1 MGENQGDDHQQNGE
15 SRRHSEPAIKRRR
28 ITKAC
33 DFCHRRGRKCKPVP
47 EGTGAGAGAG
57 ASPGG
62 TPSCL
67 TCIEHGA
74 TCTWNRVAAKRG
86 VKSKTSPS
94 SSVNNSGSHK
104 QMYSC
109 DDGDG
114 DGDGERWFYDESRHG
129 SRGLVSRLIAIFF
142 DTVYPVFPF
151 FDEASLLREWDS
163 TSLSSSR
170 ASFARLMA
178 ICALSS
184 CHVRDGAVFD
194 PAAAPAPLRPEH
206 HRAYM
211 EDAQRAVPESNR
223 DIGGGDAFD
232 YLQVLG
238 TLSLA
243 ATQLKDDPLFH
254 ECMGRYHTLVAQ
266 HTFHFEARWPPHL
279 TYPEKHVRRQFF
291 WSMYRLEVHA
301 ALIDG
306 HVIRCPELQCAVAYP
321 QQVDGL
327 AGIIDASAQTEKT
340 RFRRGSWL
348 TGWNYITDL
357 YRVLEH
363 VIVRMR
369 KDRLKALDRG
379 PIEHEPLMPPIDGLL
394 EKVLE
399 KKGNLPPYATHA
411 FPASHDVEAN
421 LCGFQVANIACTFQ
435 LLRMAAFACHD
446 KFEEACGAAL
456 ELIQEITAVP
466 VEYLRAIGNPM
477 LQELAGVAHL
487 LSSFIT
493 RQLIDWQYYKLR
505 EVMAS
510 MATFLQS
517 LAPSLPSAS
526 QAGARIFQYIHKLEE
541 ILVRQSQP
549 APPAAVAPI
558 IHPPPSEMV
567 REPGALS
574 LMPQQ
579 QRQQLQQ
586 QQQQQQQSHQQQPHQ
601 QHPNRQ
607 SHPQLPPQQGLLE
620 QYALPNT
627 AFYNFQTDFIGNMW
641 TNAFNDSAEIDWASA
656 IESWGTT

>member
-1 MGENQGDDHQQNGE
+1 MGENQDDDHHQNGDV
-15 SRRHSEPAIKRRR
+15 RRHSEPTIKRRR

-47 EGTGAGAGAG
+47 EGSGVTTG

-62 TPSCL
+62 TLSCL

-94 SSVNNSGSHK
+94 SSVNNKQTHSG
-104 QMYSC
+104 

-114 DGDGERWFYDESRHG
+114 DRWFYDESRHG
-129 SRGLVSRLIAIFF
+129 SRSLIFRLISIFF

-151 FDEASLLREWDS
+151 FDEISLLRDWEN

-184 CHVRDGAVFD
+184 CHVSDGAVFNPD
-194 PAAAPAPLRPEH
+194 LPAPLLPQH
-206 HRAYM
+206 HQAYM
-211 EDAQRAVPESNR
+211 EDAQKAIPESNR
-223 DIGGGDAFD
+223 EIGSFEAFD

-266 HTFHFEARWPPHL
+266 HTFHFEARWPSNL

-327 AGIIDASAQTEKT
+327 AGIIDASGQTEKT
-340 RFRRGSWL
+340 RFRHGSWL

-379 PIEHEPLMPPIDGLL
+379 PIEHEPLMPSIDNML

-399 KKGNLPPYATHA
+399 KKSNLPPYATHA
-411 FPASHDVEAN
+411 YPASHDVEAN

-435 LLRMAAFACHD
+435 VSSSRSYSKEESRLNFSSYFEWQRLLVTTNSRMLAA
-446 KFEEACGAAL
+446 
-456 ELIQEITAVP
+456 P
-466 VEYLRAIGNPM
+466 
-477 LQELAGVAHL
+477 
-487 LSSFIT
+487 LSS
-493 RQLIDWQYYKLR
+493 
-505 EVMAS
+505 
-510 MATFLQS
+510 
-517 LAPSLPSAS
+517 
-526 QAGARIFQYIHKLEE
+526 
-541 ILVRQSQP
+541 
-549 APPAAVAPI
+549 
-558 IHPPPSEMV
+558 
-567 REPGALS
+567 
-574 LMPQQ
+574 
-579 QRQQLQQ
+579 
-586 QQQQQQQSHQQQPHQ
+586 
-601 QHPNRQ
+601 
-607 SHPQLPPQQGLLE
+607 
-620 QYALPNT
+620 
-627 AFYNFQTDFIGNMW
+627 
-641 TNAFNDSAEIDWASA
+641 
-656 IESWGTT
+656 

>member
-1 MGENQGDDHQQNGE
+1 MGNQDEQHRQQNGDG
-15 SRRHSEPAIKRRR
+15 RRHSEPTLKRRR

-47 EGTGAGAGAG
+47 EGSGVAAGV

-94 SSVNNSGSHK
+94 SSSATTTNNNNNNK
-104 QMYSC
+104 QRQSC
-109 DDGDG
+109 DDGEG
-114 DGDGERWFYDESRHG
+114 DGWVYDESRHG
-129 SRGLVSRLIAIFF
+129 SRSLVSRLISIFF
-142 DTVYPVFPF
+142 DTVYPVCVPSLSVSLSLSLSILHPPLSPSLAWQLLRSPVRETSDNLTIACSFPF
-151 FDEASLLREWDS
+151 FDEASLLREWES
-163 TSLSSSR
+163 ASLSATR

-184 CHVRDGAVFD
+184 CHVRDGAVFN
-194 PAAAPAPLRPEH
+194 PAVPAPLCPEYH
-206 HRAYM
+206 QAYM
-211 EDAQRAVPESNR
+211 EDAQKAIPETNR
-223 DIGGGDAFD
+223 EIGSFEVFD

-266 HTFHFEARWPPHL
+266 HTFHFEARWPSHL

-327 AGIIDASAQTEKT
+327 AGIIDASGQTEKT
-340 RFRRGSWL
+340 RFRHGSWL

-379 PIEHEPLMPPIDGLL
+379 PIEHESLMPPIDKLL
-394 EKVLE
+394 ERVLE
-399 KKGNLPPYATHA
+399 KKGNLPPYATLA

-435 LLRMAAFACHD
+435 L
-446 KFEEACGAAL
+446 
-456 ELIQEITAVP
+456 
-466 VEYLRAIGNPM
+466 
-477 LQELAGVAHL
+477 QELAGVAHL

-493 RQLIDWQYYKLR
+493 RQLFNWQYYKLR

-549 APPAAVAPI
+549 TMTVDPVVA
-558 IHPPPSEMV
+558 HPQPEV
-567 REPGALS
+567 AGEPRTTS
-574 LMPQQ
+574 MMPQQ
-579 QRQQLQQ
+579 
-586 QQQQQQQSHQQQPHQ
+586 HPHP
-601 QHPNRQ
+601 H
-607 SHPQLPPQQGLLE
+607 LPPTQPTLLD

-641 TNAFNDSAEIDWASA
+641 TNAFNDSADIDWASA

>member
-1 MGENQGDDHQQNGE
+1 MGQKQEDDDLLNGD
-15 SRRHSEPAIKRRR
+15 SRRHSEPSIKRRR

-47 EGTGAGAGAG
+47 DGGGVASV

-94 SSVNNSGSHK
+94 SSVNNNNKSQSF
-104 QMYSC
+104 
-109 DDGDG
+109 DDADGD
-114 DGDGERWFYDESRHG
+114 RWFYDESRHG
-129 SRGLVSRLIAIFF
+129 SRALIYRLIVIFF

-151 FDEASLLREWDS
+151 FDEVSLHKEWEA

-184 CHVRDGAVFD
+184 CHVRDGALFNPD
-194 PAAAPAPLRPEH
+194 TPTPLLPEH
-206 HRAYM
+206 HEAYM
-211 EDAQRAVPESNR
+211 QDAERAIPEKNR
-223 DIGGGDAFD
+223 DIRSSEAFE

-254 ECMGRYHTLVAQ
+254 ECIGRYHTLVAQ
-266 HTFHFEARWPPHL
+266 HTFHFEARWPSNL

-306 HVIRCPELQCAVAYP
+306 HVVRCPELQCAVAYP

-327 AGIIDASAQTEKT
+327 AGIIDASGQTEKT
-340 RFRRGSWL
+340 RFSHGSWL

-369 KDRLKALDRG
+369 KDRLKTLDRG
-379 PIEHEPLMPPIDGLL
+379 PIQHEPLMPNIDDMLQL
-394 EKVLE
+394 VLG
-399 KKGNLPPYATHA
+399 KKSNLPLYATSA
-411 FPASHDVEAN
+411 YPASKDVEAN

-435 LLRMAAFACHD
+435 LLRMAAFACHN
-446 KFEEACGAAL
+446 KFEDACGAAL
-456 ELIQEITAVP
+456 ELIQEITLVP
-466 VEYLRAIGNPM
+466 VEYLRAIGYPM

-487 LSSFIT
+487 LSSFIA
-493 RQLIDWQYYKLR
+493 RQLVDWQYYKLR
-505 EVMAS
+505 EVMTS

-541 ILVRQSQP
+541 ILLRQSQAIPTVTAVP
-549 APPAAVAPI
+549 AVSVAPVMHHQPEI
-558 IHPPPSEMV
+558 TNDPRVMD
-567 REPGALS
+567 
-574 LMPQQ
+574 LMPQPPPQ
-579 QRQQLQQ
+579 
-586 QQQQQQQSHQQQPHQ
+586 Q
-601 QHPNRQ
+601 QHP
-607 SHPQLPPQQGLLE
+607 GFLE

-627 AFYNFQTDFIGNMW
+627 SFYNFQADFIGNMW
-641 TNAFNDSAEIDWASA
+641 NNAFNDGAEIDWAGA

>member
-1 MGENQGDDHQQNGE
+1 MGQKQEDDDLPNGDT
-15 SRRHSEPAIKRRR
+15 RRHSEPSIKRRR

-47 EGTGAGAGAG
+47 DGGDPASV

-94 SSVNNSGSHK
+94 SSVNNNKSH
-104 QMYSC
+104 SF
-109 DDGDG
+109 DDADGD
-114 DGDGERWFYDESRHG
+114 RWFYDESRHG
-129 SRGLVSRLIAIFF
+129 SRALIYRLIVIFF

-151 FDEASLLREWDS
+151 FDEVSLHKEWEA

-184 CHVRDGAVFD
+184 CHVRDGALFNPD
-194 PAAAPAPLRPEH
+194 TPTPLLLEH
-206 HRAYM
+206 HEAYM
-211 EDAQRAVPESNR
+211 QDAERAIPERNR
-223 DIGGGDAFD
+223 DISSSEAFE

-266 HTFHFEARWPPHL
+266 HTFHFEARWPSHL

-301 ALIDG
+301 ALIDD
-306 HVIRCPELQCAVAYP
+306 HVVRCPELQCAVAYP

-327 AGIIDASAQTEKT
+327 AGIVDASGQTEKT
-340 RFRRGSWL
+340 RFSHGSWL

-369 KDRLKALDRG
+369 KDRLKTLDRG
-379 PIEHEPLMPPIDGLL
+379 PIQHEPLMPNIDDMLHL
-394 EKVLE
+394 VLG
-399 KKGNLPPYATHA
+399 KKSNLPPYATSA
-411 FPASHDVEAN
+411 YPASKDVEAN

-435 LLRMAAFACHD
+435 LLRMAAFACHN
-446 KFEEACGAAL
+446 KFEDACGAAL
-456 ELIQEITAVP
+456 ELVQEITLVP
-466 VEYLRAIGNPM
+466 VEYLRAIGYPM

-487 LSSFIT
+487 LSSFIA
-493 RQLIDWQYYKLR
+493 RQLVDWQYYKLR
-505 EVMAS
+505 EVM
-510 MATFLQS
+510 
-517 LAPSLPSAS
+517 
-526 QAGARIFQYIHKLEE
+526 
-541 ILVRQSQP
+541 
-549 APPAAVAPI
+549 
-558 IHPPPSEMV
+558 
-567 REPGALS
+567 
-574 LMPQQ
+574 
-579 QRQQLQQ
+579 
-586 QQQQQQQSHQQQPHQ
+586 
-601 QHPNRQ
+601 
-607 SHPQLPPQQGLLE
+607 
-620 QYALPNT
+620 
-627 AFYNFQTDFIGNMW
+627 
-641 TNAFNDSAEIDWASA
+641 
-656 IESWGTT
+656 

>member
-1 MGENQGDDHQQNGE
+1 MGENQDGDHQQNGDV
-15 SRRHSEPAIKRRR
+15 RRHSEPTIKRRR

-47 EGTGAGAGAG
+47 EGSGVTTG

-94 SSVNNSGSHK
+94 SSVNNKQTHSG
-104 QMYSC
+104 

-114 DGDGERWFYDESRHG
+114 DRWFYDESRHG
-129 SRGLVSRLIAIFF
+129 SRSLILRLISIFF

-151 FDEASLLREWDS
+151 FDEISLMREWDN

-184 CHVRDGAVFD
+184 CHVSDGAVFNPNL
-194 PAAAPAPLRPEH
+194 PALLRPEH
-206 HRAYM
+206 HQAYM
-211 EDAQRAVPESNR
+211 EDAQKAVPESNR
-223 DIGGGDAFD
+223 EIGSFEAFD

-266 HTFHFEARWPPHL
+266 HTFHFEARWPSHL

-327 AGIIDASAQTEKT
+327 AGIIDASGQTEKT
-340 RFRRGSWL
+340 RFRHGSWL

-379 PIEHEPLMPPIDGLL
+379 PIEHEPLMPSIDNML

-399 KKGNLPPYATHA
+399 KKSNLPPYATHA

-435 LLRMAAFACHD
+435 L
-446 KFEEACGAAL
+446 
-456 ELIQEITAVP
+456 
-466 VEYLRAIGNPM
+466 
-477 LQELAGVAHL
+477 QELAGVAHL

-493 RQLIDWQYYKLR
+493 RQLFDWQYYKLR
-505 EVMAS
+505 EVM
-510 MATFLQS
+510 
-517 LAPSLPSAS
+517 
-526 QAGARIFQYIHKLEE
+526 
-541 ILVRQSQP
+541 
-549 APPAAVAPI
+549 
-558 IHPPPSEMV
+558 
-567 REPGALS
+567 
-574 LMPQQ
+574 
-579 QRQQLQQ
+579 
-586 QQQQQQQSHQQQPHQ
+586 
-601 QHPNRQ
+601 
-607 SHPQLPPQQGLLE
+607 
-620 QYALPNT
+620 
-627 AFYNFQTDFIGNMW
+627 
-641 TNAFNDSAEIDWASA
+641 
-656 IESWGTT
+656 

>member
-1 MGENQGDDHQQNGE
+1 MGGNQDEQHRQQNGDG
-15 SRRHSEPAIKRRR
+15 RRRSEPTLKRRR

-47 EGTGAGAGAG
+47 EGSGSGVPAGGA

-94 SSVNNSGSHK
+94 SSSANNK
-104 QMYSC
+104 QSQSC

-114 DGDGERWFYDESRHG
+114 DGDVDGWFYDESRHG
-129 SRGLVSRLIAIFF
+129 SRSLISRLISIFF

-151 FDEASLLREWDS
+151 FDEASILRDWEN
-163 TSLSSSR
+163 TSLSSTR

-184 CHVRDGAVFD
+184 CHVRDGAVFN
-194 PAAAPAPLRPEH
+194 PAVPAPLRPEH
-206 HRAYM
+206 HQAYM
-211 EDAQRAVPESNR
+211 EDAQKAIPETNR
-223 DIGGGDAFD
+223 EIGSFDVFD

-266 HTFHFEARWPPHL
+266 HTFHFEARWPSHL

-327 AGIIDASAQTEKT
+327 AGIIDASGQTEKT
-340 RFRRGSWL
+340 RFRHGSWL

-379 PIEHEPLMPPIDGLL
+379 PIEHEPLMPPIDKML

-399 KKGNLPPYATHA
+399 KKSNLPPYATLA

-435 LLRMAAFACHD
+435 LLRMAAFACHN
-446 KFEEACGAAL
+446 KFEEACEAAL
-456 ELIQEITAVP
+456 ELIHEITSVP
-466 VEYLRAIGNPM
+466 VEYLRAIGYPM

-493 RQLIDWQYYKLR
+493 RQLFDWQYYKLR
-505 EVMAS
+505 EVM
-510 MATFLQS
+510 
-517 LAPSLPSAS
+517 
-526 QAGARIFQYIHKLEE
+526 
-541 ILVRQSQP
+541 
-549 APPAAVAPI
+549 
-558 IHPPPSEMV
+558 
-567 REPGALS
+567 
-574 LMPQQ
+574 
-579 QRQQLQQ
+579 
-586 QQQQQQQSHQQQPHQ
+586 
-601 QHPNRQ
+601 
-607 SHPQLPPQQGLLE
+607 
-620 QYALPNT
+620 
-627 AFYNFQTDFIGNMW
+627 
-641 TNAFNDSAEIDWASA
+641 
-656 IESWGTT
+656 

>member
-1 MGENQGDDHQQNGE
+1 MGENQDDDHQQNGDV
-15 SRRHSEPAIKRRR
+15 RRHSEPTIKRRR

-47 EGTGAGAGAG
+47 EGSGVTTG

-94 SSVNNSGSHK
+94 SSVNNKQTHSG
-104 QMYSC
+104 

-114 DGDGERWFYDESRHG
+114 DRWFYDESRHG
-129 SRGLVSRLIAIFF
+129 SRSLILRLISIFF

-151 FDEASLLREWDS
+151 FDEISLMREWDN

-184 CHVRDGAVFD
+184 CHVSDGAVFN
-194 PAAAPAPLRPEH
+194 PNLPAPLRPEH
-206 HRAYM
+206 HQAYM
-211 EDAQRAVPESNR
+211 EDAQKAVPESNR
-223 DIGGGDAFD
+223 EIGSFEAFD

-266 HTFHFEARWPPHL
+266 HTFHFEARWPSHL

-327 AGIIDASAQTEKT
+327 AGIIDASGQTEKT
-340 RFRRGSWL
+340 RFRHGSWL

-379 PIEHEPLMPPIDGLL
+379 PIEHEPLMPSIDNML

-399 KKGNLPPYATHA
+399 KKSNLPPYATHA

-435 LLRMAAFACHD
+435 LLRMAAFACHN
-446 KFEEACGAAL
+446 KFEDACGAAL
-456 ELIQEITAVP
+456 ELIHEITAVP
-466 VEYLRAIGNPM
+466 VEYLRAIGYPM

-493 RQLIDWQYYKLR
+493 RQLFDWQYYKLR
-505 EVMAS
+505 EVMTS

-526 QAGARIFQYIHKLEE
+526 QAGARILQYIHKLEE

-549 APPAAVAPI
+549 TPAAASMV
-558 IHPPPSEMV
+558 HPQPEMAG
-567 REPGALS
+567 EPRTMS

-579 QRQQLQQ
+579 QPQ
-586 QQQQQQQSHQQQPHQ
+586 
-601 QHPNRQ
+601 
-607 SHPQLPPQQGLLE
+607 PQLPQQHGLLE

>member
-1 MGENQGDDHQQNGE
+1 MSGLVIAISPFMVGTIPSGAGWEPRDPVRRARRSLRIMGENQGDENQQNGE
-15 SRRHSEPAIKRRR
+15 ARRHSEPAIKRRR

-47 EGTGAGAGAG
+47 EGTGAGAG

-104 QMYSC
+104 QTYSC

-223 DIGGGDAFD
+223 DIAGGEAFD

-266 HTFHFEARWPPHL
+266 HTFHFETRWPAHL

-411 FPASHDVEAN
+411 FPASHD
-421 LCGFQVANIACTFQ
+421 
-435 LLRMAAFACHD
+435 
-446 KFEEACGAAL
+446 
-456 ELIQEITAVP
+456 EITAVP

-526 QAGARIFQYIHKLEE
+526 LAGARIFQYIHKLEE

-558 IHPPPSEMV
+558 VHPPTSEM
-567 REPGALS
+567 
-574 LMPQQ
+574 
-579 QRQQLQQ
+579 
-586 QQQQQQQSHQQQPHQ
+586 
-601 QHPNRQ
+601 
-607 SHPQLPPQQGLLE
+607 QGLLE

>member
-1 MGENQGDDHQQNGE
+1 MGENQDDDHQQNGDV
-15 SRRHSEPAIKRRR
+15 RRHSEPTIKRRR

-47 EGTGAGAGAG
+47 EGSGVTTG

-94 SSVNNSGSHK
+94 SSVNNKQTHSG
-104 QMYSC
+104 

-114 DGDGERWFYDESRHG
+114 DRWFYDESRHG
-129 SRGLVSRLIAIFF
+129 SRSLILRLISIFF
-142 DTVYPVFPF
+142 DTVYPVP
-151 FDEASLLREWDS
+151 LLRRDLSDERVGQHQSVVKSGLLCPPHGHLRFELVSCQRRRRFQPEFAS
-163 TSLSSSR
+163 T
-170 ASFARLMA
+170 
-178 ICALSS
+178 
-184 CHVRDGAVFD
+184 
-194 PAAAPAPLRPEH
+194 APPEH
-206 HRAYM
+206 HQAYM
-211 EDAQRAVPESNR
+211 EDAQKAVPESNR
-223 DIGGGDAFD
+223 EIGSFEAFD

-266 HTFHFEARWPPHL
+266 HTFHFEARWPSHL

-327 AGIIDASAQTEKT
+327 AGIIDASGQTEKT
-340 RFRRGSWL
+340 RFRHGSWL

-379 PIEHEPLMPPIDGLL
+379 PIEHEPLMPSIDNML

-399 KKGNLPPYATHA
+399 KKSNLPPYATHA

-435 LLRMAAFACHD
+435 L
-446 KFEEACGAAL
+446 
-456 ELIQEITAVP
+456 
-466 VEYLRAIGNPM
+466 
-477 LQELAGVAHL
+477 QELAGVAHL

-493 RQLIDWQYYKLR
+493 RQLFDWQYYKLR
-505 EVMAS
+505 EVM
-510 MATFLQS
+510 
-517 LAPSLPSAS
+517 
-526 QAGARIFQYIHKLEE
+526 
-541 ILVRQSQP
+541 
-549 APPAAVAPI
+549 
-558 IHPPPSEMV
+558 
-567 REPGALS
+567 
-574 LMPQQ
+574 
-579 QRQQLQQ
+579 
-586 QQQQQQQSHQQQPHQ
+586 
-601 QHPNRQ
+601 
-607 SHPQLPPQQGLLE
+607 
-620 QYALPNT
+620 
-627 AFYNFQTDFIGNMW
+627 
-641 TNAFNDSAEIDWASA
+641 
-656 IESWGTT
+656 

>member
-1 MGENQGDDHQQNGE
+1 MGNQDEQHRQQNGDG
-15 SRRHSEPAIKRRR
+15 RRHSEPTLKRRR

-47 EGTGAGAGAG
+47 EGSGVAAGV

-94 SSVNNSGSHK
+94 SSSATTTTNNNNNNNK
-104 QMYSC
+104 QRQSC
-109 DDGDG
+109 DDGEG
-114 DGDGERWFYDESRHG
+114 DGWVYDESRHG
-129 SRGLVSRLIAIFF
+129 SRSLVSRLISIFF

-151 FDEASLLREWDS
+151 FDEASLLREWES
-163 TSLSSSR
+163 ASLSATR

-184 CHVRDGAVFD
+184 CHVRDGAVFN
-194 PAAAPAPLRPEH
+194 PAVPAPLCPEYH
-206 HRAYM
+206 QAYM
-211 EDAQRAVPESNR
+211 EDAQKAIPETNR
-223 DIGGGDAFD
+223 EIGSFEVFD

-266 HTFHFEARWPPHL
+266 HTFHFEARWPSHL

-327 AGIIDASAQTEKT
+327 AGIIDASGQTEKT
-340 RFRRGSWL
+340 RFRHGSWL

-379 PIEHEPLMPPIDGLL
+379 PIEHEPLMPPIDKLL
-394 EKVLE
+394 ERVLE
-399 KKGNLPPYATHA
+399 KKGNLPPYATLA

-435 LLRMAAFACHD
+435 LLRMAAFACHN
-446 KFEEACGAAL
+446 KFEEACQAAL
-456 ELIQEITAVP
+456 ELINEITSVP
-466 VEYLRAIGNPM
+466 VEYLRAIGYPM

-493 RQLIDWQYYKLR
+493 RQLFNWQYYKLR
-505 EVMAS
+505 EVMYVCLLTYS
-510 MATFLQS
+510 MST
-517 LAPSLPSAS
+517 P
-526 QAGARIFQYIHKLEE
+526 
-541 ILVRQSQP
+541 VC
-549 APPAAVAPI
+549 
-558 IHPPPSEMV
+558 
-567 REPGALS
+567 
-574 LMPQQ
+574 
-579 QRQQLQQ
+579 
-586 QQQQQQQSHQQQPHQ
+586 
-601 QHPNRQ
+601 
-607 SHPQLPPQQGLLE
+607 
-620 QYALPNT
+620 
-627 AFYNFQTDFIGNMW
+627 
-641 TNAFNDSAEIDWASA
+641 
-656 IESWGTT
+656 SWVECEG